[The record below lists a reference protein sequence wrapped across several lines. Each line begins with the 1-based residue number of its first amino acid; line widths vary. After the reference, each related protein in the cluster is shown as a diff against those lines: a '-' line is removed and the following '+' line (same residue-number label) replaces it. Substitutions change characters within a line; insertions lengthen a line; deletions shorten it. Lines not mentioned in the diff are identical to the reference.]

1 MGQEVST
8 GQEQWQCSAAGKSTV
23 GPASP
28 GLHSSKEY
36 GTLYCFSTSCPG
48 MRALKPICCFCCV
61 AVLYVI
67 SGDWTSFV

>member
-48 MRALKPICCFCCV
+48 M
-61 AVLYVI
+61 
-67 SGDWTSFV
+67 